1 MTADTALLTL
11 DAKGLQ
17 RFKALQTDAVS
28 TVTERFYATHG
39 SAYAEFGERG
49 REACRE
55 DLAFHL
61 EFLRPVLEFGL
72 LQPMVDYLCW
82 LNSVLVSRSIPA
94 GHLGLSLDWLA
105 EFFVAHMDAADGA
118 VVCAA
123 LHAARDQ
130 FLATGNA
137 PVLPPVAPAAWPEAA
152 AFEAALL
159 AGHQREALAVVNCC
173 IDNGHSLVD
182 VEMHVIQPALYRI
195 GEKWQANQVTV
206 AQEHMATAIVQSVM
220 TVGLLRSPPPAMISK
235 RVLLACVEGNN
246 HAIGL
251 RMVADAFQLG
261 GWDVQY
267 LGANVP
273 TPALVAQAA
282 EWKPDLV
289 GLSVSFPQQL
299 RVVRAII
306 AQLGERFGNA
316 RPAVIIGGL
325 AINRFN
331 KLAGVVGAD
340 ACMTDAQAAV
350 ASANNMVS
358 NQTLSSGLV

>member
-1 MTADTALLTL
+1 MTIDSALLTL
-11 DAKGLQ
+11 DAQGLR
-17 RFKALQTDAVS
+17 RFKALQADAVS
-28 TVTERFYATHG
+28 AVTERFYATHG

-82 LNSVLVSRSIPA
+82 LSGALIARSIPA
-94 GHLGLSLDWLA
+94 DHLGLSLDWLA

-118 VVCAA
+118 AVATA
-123 LHAARDQ
+123 LHAARDE
-130 FLATGNA
+130 FLAAGNA
-137 PVLPPVAPAAWPEAA
+137 PVMPPVAPAAWPEAA
-152 AFEAALL
+152 PFETALL
-159 AGHQREALAVVNCC
+159 AGNQRESLAVVNRC
-173 IDNGHSLVD
+173 IDSGHSLVE

-220 TVGLLRSPPPAMISK
+220 TAGLLRSQPPAPINR
-235 RVLLACVEGNN
+235 RVLLACVEGND

-273 TPALVAQAA
+273 TPALVAQAV

-299 RVVRAII
+299 PAVKTII
-306 AQLGERFGNA
+306 AHLAQRLGSL

-325 AINRFN
+325 AINRFS
-331 KLAGVVGAD
+331 KLAGAVGAD
-340 ACMTDAQAAV
+340 AHMADAQAAV
-350 ASANNMVS
+350 ASTHNMV
-358 NQTLSSGLV
+358 NN

>member
-1 MTADTALLTL
+1 MNIDTELLKL
-11 DAKGLQ
+11 DAEGLQ
-17 RFKALQTDAVS
+17 RFKALQADAVS
-28 TVTERFYATHG
+28 EVTKRFYATHG
-39 SAYAEFGERG
+39 SAYAKFGECG

-55 DLAFHL
+55 DLTFHL

-82 LNSVLVSRSIPA
+82 LSSVLNARSIPA
-94 GHLGLSLDWLA
+94 DHLGLSLDWLA
-105 EFFVAHMDAADGA
+105 EFYESHMDGQNGA
-118 VVCAA
+118 VVAAA
-123 LHAARDQ
+123 LHAGRDN
-130 FLATGNA
+130 FLAVGTR
-137 PVLPPVAPAAWPEAA
+137 PMKPPTPPAAWPEATP
-152 AFEAALL
+152 FETALL
-159 AGHQREALAVVNCC
+159 TGNQREALAVVNRC
-173 IDNGHSLVD
+173 IDNGQSLIEI
-182 VEMHVIQPALYRI
+182 EMHVIQPALYQI

-220 TVGLLRSPPPAMISK
+220 TVGLLRSPPQTLINK
-235 RVLLACVEGNN
+235 RALLACVSGNN

-273 TPALVAQAA
+273 TPALVSQAL

-299 RVVRAII
+299 PVVKAVI
-306 AQLGERFGNA
+306 AELTERFGSN
-316 RPAVIIGGL
+316 RPAIIIGGL

-331 KLAGVVGAD
+331 RLADVVGAD
-340 ACMTDAQAAV
+340 ACMPNAESAL
-350 ASANNMVS
+350 ASANSMIR
-358 NQTLSSGLV
+358 G

>member
-1 MTADTALLTL
+1 MNIDAGLLTL
-11 DAKGLQ
+11 DTKGLQ
-17 RFKALQTDAVS
+17 RFKALQADAVS
-28 TVTERFYATHG
+28 AVTERLYATHG
-39 SAYAEFGERG
+39 SKYAEFGDRG

-82 LNSVLVSRSIPA
+82 LNSVLVARSIPA
-94 GHLGLSLDWLA
+94 GQLGLSLDWLA
-105 EFFVAHMDAADGA
+105 EFFVANMDAASSA
-118 VVCAA
+118 MVAAA

-130 FLATGNA
+130 FLAAGNS
-137 PVLPPVAPAAWPEAA
+137 PVMPPVAPTAWPETAT
-152 AFEAALL
+152 FETALL
-159 AGHQREALAVVNCC
+159 AGNQREALAVVNRC
-173 IDNGHSLVD
+173 IDSGHSLVEI
-182 VEMHVIQPALYRI
+182 EMHVIQSALYQI

-220 TVGLLRSPPPAMISK
+220 TLALLRSPPPALINK
-235 RVLLACVEGNN
+235 RVLLACAEGNN

-261 GWDVQY
+261 GWGVQY

-273 TPALVAQAA
+273 TPALVAQTAD
-282 EWKPDLV
+282 WKPDLV
-289 GLSVSFPQQL
+289 GLSVSLPQQL
-299 RVVRAII
+299 RVVKTII
-306 AQLGERFGNA
+306 AQLGERFGST

-331 KLAGVVGAD
+331 KLADAVGAD
-340 ACMTDAQAAV
+340 ACMADAQAAV
-350 ASANNMVS
+350 ASANSMVS
-358 NQTLSSGLV
+358 G

>member
-1 MTADTALLTL
+1 MTVDAALPTL
-11 DAKGLQ
+11 DTRGLQ
-17 RFKALQTDAVS
+17 RFTALQGDAVS
-28 TVTERFYATHG
+28 AVTERFYATHG

-82 LNSVLVSRSIPA
+82 LNSVLVARSIPA

-118 VVCAA
+118 VVAAA

-130 FLATGNA
+130 FLAAGNA
-137 PVLPPVAPAAWPEAA
+137 PVMSPVAPAAWPEAA
-152 AFEAALL
+152 TFETALL
-159 AGHQREALAVVNCC
+159 AGNQREALAVVNRC
-173 IDNGHSLVD
+173 IDSGHSLVE

-195 GEKWQANQVTV
+195 GEKWQANLVTV
-206 AQEHMATAIVQSVM
+206 AQEHMATALVQSVM
-220 TVGLLRSPPPAMISK
+220 TVGLLRSPPPALINK
-235 RVLLACVEGNN
+235 HALLACVSGND

-251 RMVADAFQLG
+251 RMVADALQLD

-273 TPALVAQAA
+273 TPALVAQAM

-299 RVVRAII
+299 PMVKQII
-306 AQLGERFGNA
+306 AQLGQHLGSA

-331 KLAGVVGAD
+331 RLATVVGAD
-340 ACMTDAQAAV
+340 AYGADAQAAV
-350 ASANNMVS
+350 ASANSMV
-358 NQTLSSGLV
+358 GG

>member
-1 MTADTALLTL
+1 MTIDAGLLTL

-17 RFKALQTDAVS
+17 RFKALQADAVS
-28 TVTERFYATHG
+28 AVTERFYAAHG
-39 SAYAEFGERG
+39 ATYAEFGEHG

-55 DLAFHL
+55 DLAFHI

-82 LNSVLVSRSIPA
+82 LNGVLVARSIPA
-94 GHLGLSLDWLA
+94 GHLELSLDWLA

-118 VVCAA
+118 AVAAA

-137 PVLPPVAPAAWPEAA
+137 PVSPPVAPAAWPEAA
-152 AFEAALL
+152 TFETALL
-159 AGHQREALAVVNCC
+159 AGNQREALAVVTRC
-173 IDNGHSLVD
+173 IDSGHNLVE

-220 TVGLLRSPPPAMISK
+220 TVGLLRSPPPALLNK

-282 EWKPDLV
+282 EWRPDLV
-289 GLSVSFPQQL
+289 GLSVSFPQHL
-299 RVVRAII
+299 RAVKTII
-306 AQLGERFGNA
+306 AKLGEQLGDA

-331 KLAGVVGAD
+331 KLAGAVGAD
-340 ACMTDAQAAV
+340 ACMADAQAAV
-350 ASANNMVS
+350 ASANKMIAH
-358 NQTLSSGLV
+358 

>member
-1 MTADTALLTL
+1 MPIGTGLSTL
-11 DAKGLQ
+11 DAEGLQ
-17 RFKALQTDAVS
+17 RFKALQADAIS
-28 TVTERFYATHG
+28 AVTERFYTTHG
-39 SAYAEFGERG
+39 SAYAEFGKRG

-55 DLAFHL
+55 DLAYHL
-61 EFLRPVLEFGL
+61 EFLRPALEFGL

-82 LNSVLVSRSIPA
+82 LSDVLHARSIPA

-105 EFFVAHMDAADGA
+105 EFFVAHMDAADGT
-118 VVCAA
+118 VVAA
-123 LHAARDQ
+123 TLHAARDK
-130 FLATGNA
+130 FLAAGNT
-137 PVLPPVAPAAWPEAA
+137 PTKPPTPPAAWPEAGP
-152 AFEAALL
+152 FESALL
-159 AGHQREALAVVNCC
+159 AGNQREALAVVNRC
-173 IDNGHSLVD
+173 IDRGHSLIE
-182 VEMHVIQPALYRI
+182 VEMHVIQPALYQI

-220 TVGLLRSPPPAMISK
+220 TMGLLRSPPPALISK
-235 RVLLACVEGNN
+235 RILLACVPGND

-273 TPALVAQAA
+273 TPALVAQAV

-299 RVVRAII
+299 PEVKTII
-306 AQLGERFGNA
+306 EQLGARFGSA

-331 KLAGVVGAD
+331 RLAGMVGAD
-340 ACMTDAQAAV
+340 AYMANAQAAL
-350 ASANNMVS
+350 ASANSMVS
-358 NQTLSSGLV
+358 G